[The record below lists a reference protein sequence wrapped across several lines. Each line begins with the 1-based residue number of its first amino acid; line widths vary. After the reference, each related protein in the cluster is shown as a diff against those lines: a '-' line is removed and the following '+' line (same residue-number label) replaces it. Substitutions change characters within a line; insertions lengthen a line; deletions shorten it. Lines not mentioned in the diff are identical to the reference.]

1 MSNQKVW
8 FVTGASQGLGLA
20 LVKKLLEKG
29 DAVAATSRS
38 AEMLQSAIGS
48 TSKDLLPLSTNLG
61 SPESIKAA
69 IAKTIETFG
78 RIDVVV
84 NNAGY
89 GIGGA
94 LEEISENELLDSFGI
109 NVFATVHVIQAVM
122 PQLRKQRSGHIINIS
137 SIAGF
142 APACGW
148 GAYAG
153 VKFAVMGL
161 TQVLAEDVK
170 EFGIKATVVAPGAFR
185 TNFLTSSSLVIAE
198 NRIDDY
204 TAVHDSHTRYAS
216 MDGQQAGDPDKAAAA
231 FIALAENE
239 NPPVTLF
246 LGQDAYDRAQLRIA
260 GLQAE
265 MEQWKALTVST
276 GY

>member
-29 DAVAATSRS
+29 DAVAATSRN
-38 AEMLQSAIGS
+38 AEKLQSAIGS
-48 TSKDLLPLSTNLG
+48 TSKDLLPLSTHLG
-61 SPESIKAA
+61 RPASIREA
-69 IAKTIETFG
+69 IAKTIDTFG

-142 APACGW
+142 APASGW

-185 TNFLTSSSLVIAE
+185 TNFLTNSSLVIAE
-198 NRIDDY
+198 NKIDDY
-204 TAVHDSHTRYAS
+204 TAVHNSHARYAS
-216 MDGQQAGDPDKAAAA
+216 MDGLQAGDPDKAAAA

-265 MEQWKALTVST
+265 MEQWKGLTVST

>member
-1 MSNQKVW
+1 MSTKKVW

-29 DAVAATSRS
+29 YAVAATSRS
-38 AEMLQSAIGS
+38 AEKLTVATGS
-48 TSKDLLPLSTNLG
+48 TSKDFLPLGTDLG
-61 SPESIKAA
+61 SPTSIKEA
-69 IAKTIETFG
+69 IAKTVATFG

-94 LEEISENELLDSFGI
+94 LEEISEKELLDSFGI

-122 PQLRKQRSGHIINIS
+122 PQLRKQHSGHIINIS

-142 APACGW
+142 APATGW

-185 TNFLTSSSLVIAE
+185 TNFLTNDSLVIAE
-198 NRIDDY
+198 NKIADY
-204 TAVHDSHTRYAS
+204 TAIRNSHARYAS
-216 MDGQQAGDPDKAAAA
+216 MDGQQAGDPEKAADV
-231 FIALAENE
+231 FIAIAEME
-239 NPPVTLF
+239 HPPVTLF
-246 LGQDAYDRAQLRIA
+246 LGQDAYDRAQARIA

-265 MEQWKALTVST
+265 MEQWKELTEST